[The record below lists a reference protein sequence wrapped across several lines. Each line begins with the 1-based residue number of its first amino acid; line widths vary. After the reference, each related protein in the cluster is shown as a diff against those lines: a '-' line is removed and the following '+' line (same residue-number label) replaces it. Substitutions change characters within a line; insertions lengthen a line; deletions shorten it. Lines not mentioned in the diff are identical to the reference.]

1 MNLEPDVCGARL
13 LTNPAREYARPTN
26 LPRRNETILPPCIR
40 SVVAAEVTRRTL
52 LSSRLI
58 RLLTSAA
65 TLQREVGQQTILFL
79 TGLSRSSKGP
89 R

>member
-1 MNLEPDVCGARL
+1 MNLKPDVGGARL
-13 LTNPAREYARPTN
+13 LANPARAYARPTD

-40 SVVAAEVTRRTL
+40 SAVAAEVTRRTP

-65 TLQREVGQQTILFL
+65 TLQREGGQQTILFPAHSAQML
-79 TGLSRSSKGP
+79 KGP